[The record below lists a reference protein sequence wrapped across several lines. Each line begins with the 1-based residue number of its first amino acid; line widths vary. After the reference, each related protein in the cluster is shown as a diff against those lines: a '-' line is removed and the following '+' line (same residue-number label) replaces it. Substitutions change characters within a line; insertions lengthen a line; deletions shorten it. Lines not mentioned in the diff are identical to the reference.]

1 MNDPNTTPPL
11 VRDAVEKIRNIATLP
26 EVATKI
32 RELVDDPDCSADDV
46 HRLIS
51 SDPALSARI
60 LRVVNSSFYG
70 MPGQFGSVKRAIVFL
85 GLNAIKNITLAAS
98 LKKMFRSH
106 QAATQFKVDD
116 LWKHSLAVAVLAQQI
131 AIKAGTVANDDAFVA
146 GLIHDVGIIVE
157 LQACRAGFG
166 EVLKRCEK
174 DKSLSLCD
182 AELQVFG
189 ATHEAFGAELCRAW
203 NFPGQLVDVTG
214 YHHHPMSLPEARRNL
229 PTMIH
234 LADILADKAGTRAV
248 SEVEAPSITHE
259 LLQTLGVTREDLAMI
274 AKELPARMA
283 EVNETFAT

>member
-1 MNDPNTTPPL
+1 MNDLITTPPL

-26 EVATKI
+26 EVAIKI

-106 QAATQFKVDD
+106 PATPQFKVDD

-131 AIKAGTVANDDAFVA
+131 AIKAGTVASDDAFVA

-157 LQACRAGFG
+157 LQAYRVEFG
-166 EVLKRCEK
+166 EVLRRCTEDK
-174 DKSLSLCD
+174 DLSLCE
-182 AELQVFG
+182 AECQVFG
-189 ATHEAFGAELCRAW
+189 ATHEAFGAALCRAW
-203 NFPGQLVDVTG
+203 NFPGQLIDVTG
-214 YHHHPMSLPEARRNL
+214 CHHQPMLLPETRRNL
-229 PTMIH
+229 PNIIH
-234 LADILADKAGTRAV
+234 LADILADKAGMRAV
-248 SEVEAPSITHE
+248 SEAEATTISHE
-259 LLQTLGVTREDLAMI
+259 LLHAIGVTSEDLAMI

-283 EVNETFAT
+283 EVNETFAG